1 MKRYERALGYKKRYT
16 VNNLNL
22 MGHGDVLLLYTDGLI
37 EPLSAYTQDQLAQAV
52 SRAKD
57 GSAQAICEAIVN
69 DRQAATTQTDDLTLV
84 VIKYR

>member
-1 MKRYERALGYKKRYT
+1 
-16 VNNLNL
+16 

-37 EPLSAYTQDQLAQAV
+37 EPQSAYTQVQLERVV

-57 GSAQAICEAIVN
+57 GSAQMICEAIVE
-69 DRQAATTQTDDLTLV
+69 DRHATTVQTDDLTLV